1 MTESGLEISLLK
13 SWTFC
18 SNKAAIE
25 ATDRKV
31 LKKCNVRLSFS
42 GNLMEFPLLNHSQD
56 LQVEINSETA
66 FETVPVHSAIG
77 IFLVKSNTICFI
89 SQPRHKK

>member
-31 LKKCNVRLSFS
+31 LKKCNIRVSFS
-42 GNLMEFPLLNHSQD
+42 GDLMEYPLLNHSQD
-56 LQVEINSETA
+56 HQAAINSETA

-77 IFLVKSNTICFI
+77 ILLLKSNTICFI